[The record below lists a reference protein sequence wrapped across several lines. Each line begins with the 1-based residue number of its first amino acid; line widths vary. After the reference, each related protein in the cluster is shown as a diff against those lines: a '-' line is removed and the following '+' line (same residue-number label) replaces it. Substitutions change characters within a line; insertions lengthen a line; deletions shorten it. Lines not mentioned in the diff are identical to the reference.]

1 MPWADLV
8 VAVPCGRAVHTDSWA
23 AVASVDSAFQLDGHH
38 PSCFQVP
45 KAVVRGHEEG
55 FAHVHPIE
63 GLADRLWYQQA
74 DRLEDGRPVAVAPP
88 PGLAVRLWV
97 GP

>member
-1 MPWADLV
+1 MPSADLA
-8 VAVPCGRAVHTDSWA
+8 VAVQCGRAVHTDSWA
-23 AVASVDSAFQLDGHH
+23 AVASVGSAFQLAGYH

-45 KAVVRGHEEG
+45 KAVVRGQEEG
-55 FAHVHPIE
+55 FVHVHPIE

-88 PGLAVRLWV
+88 PGSAVR
-97 GP
+97 